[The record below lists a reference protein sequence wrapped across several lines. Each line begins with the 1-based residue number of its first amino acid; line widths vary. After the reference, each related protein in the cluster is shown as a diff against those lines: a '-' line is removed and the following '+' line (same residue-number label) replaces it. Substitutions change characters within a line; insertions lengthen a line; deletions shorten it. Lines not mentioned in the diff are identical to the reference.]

1 MKTQIEPIITFASGE
16 TAPLSSAFVRELVGS
31 TRFKV
36 FIVTTIGLFALIQ
49 PYQPVKLQRWE
60 AITIISI
67 VGLMVFFCY
76 VGAFMFFAKCWRR
89 FRLRQLRTVWLLLI
103 SSLMASFA
111 GQWALPLFGETT
123 KTVQETLLVW
133 VFHFMMF
140 TGLEIVFSTLV
151 LPEVM
156 ANLARRPGPHDSG
169 PIAVPVRVAAA
180 APAPSAA
187 PVRIAASRPHAAHA
201 MPAPSVTPTVII
213 SDKRFEIDKIKWVM
227 AEEHYISI
235 YTFDDQTHI
244 IRGRMRDFL
253 AQVSEDMGF
262 AIHRSYWISW
272 DSIRQIDAEKDSLTV
287 ILDDKTTLPVAR
299 ARRSQFVEAQK
310 RHGTA

>member
-1 MKTQIEPIITFASGE
+1 MKTQVEPIIAFASGE
-16 TAPLSSAFVRELVGS
+16 TAPLCSAFVWELVGS
-31 TRFKV
+31 TRFKL

-60 AITIISI
+60 AITIIAV

-76 VGAFMFFAKCWRR
+76 VSAFMFFAKCWRR
-89 FRLRQLRTVWLLLI
+89 FRLRQLRTIWLLLI

-111 GQWALPLFGETT
+111 GQWALPLFGETP
-123 KTVQETLLVW
+123 KTVLETLLVW

-140 TGLEIVFSTLV
+140 TGLEIIFSTFV

-156 ANLARRPGPHDSG
+156 ANLARRPGPHDNE
-169 PIAVPVRVAAA
+169 PIAVPVGIATATVAPAPAA
-180 APAPSAA
+180 APA
-187 PVRIAASRPHAAHA
+187 RIAAPRPAAPI
-201 MPAPSVTPTVII
+201 PAATATVII

-235 YTFDDQTHI
+235 YTFDEQTHFM
-244 IRGRMRDFL
+244 RGRLRDFL

-262 AIHRSYWISW
+262 AIHRSYWVSW
-272 DSIRQIDAEKDSLTV
+272 GAIRQVDAEKDSMTV
-287 ILDDKTTLPVAR
+287 VLDDKTSLPVAR
-299 ARRSQFVEAQK
+299 ARRSQFGEAQK
-310 RHGTA
+310 RHGMA